1 MDARPRELAVR
12 MAHADEQIFT
22 LPVEAARSK
31 VREILRQPS
40 KNGLSS
46 VVENWRQ
53 LPDGQIE
60 FAVRYFSAPE

>member
-22 LPVEAARSK
+22 LPLEAARCR
-31 VREILRQPS
+31 VREIIRQPS

-60 FAVRYFSAPE
+60 FSVRYFTTPE